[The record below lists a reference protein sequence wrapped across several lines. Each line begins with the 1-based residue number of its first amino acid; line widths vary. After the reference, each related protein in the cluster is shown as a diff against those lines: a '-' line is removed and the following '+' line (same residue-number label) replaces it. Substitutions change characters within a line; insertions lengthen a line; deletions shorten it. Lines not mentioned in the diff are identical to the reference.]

1 MLIQRLK
8 KAGPQFDTE
17 KLVDTLEAMRELDLG
32 LGTKLGYGRA
42 EHQASHKIWGTA
54 INDKGKY
61 EAIELE

>member
-1 MLIQRLK
+1 MLIQGLK